1 MEYCNERG
9 RQLSLQQFNCQR
21 LINRLLK
28 LNLLVNDKSTHKI
41 PDKTWVFFTYLCIMN
56 SLRVKYSQYNHF
68 FILQLARAL
77 HLNIPV
83 TVIQCMY

>member
-21 LINRLLK
+21 LINRFLK

-41 PDKTWVFFTYLCIMN
+41 PPQNV
-56 SLRVKYSQYNHF
+56 SLLY
-68 FILQLARAL
+68 ITL
-77 HLNIPV
+77 H
-83 TVIQCMY
+83 